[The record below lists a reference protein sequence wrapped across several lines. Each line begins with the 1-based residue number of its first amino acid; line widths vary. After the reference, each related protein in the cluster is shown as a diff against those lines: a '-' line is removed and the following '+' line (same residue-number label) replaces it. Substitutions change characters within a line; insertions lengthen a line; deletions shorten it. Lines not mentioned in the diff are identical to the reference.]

1 MCKSY
6 KLTSA
11 KIMNREGFGNR
22 KDTQTNVVLL
32 RIQIFFK
39 VYCMDCKLVIDSN
52 ASFRQKD
59 LFAMKDSSQEDGL
72 EARAAKASLN
82 YIRLD
87 GNIGCMVNGA
97 GLAMVTNFLP
107 HSCWLIE
114 LMAWQA

>member
-107 HSCWLIE
+107 HSFGSSS
-114 LMAWQA
+114 